1 MPITTSTR
9 TSPRSYAPALTGGL
23 FEWLTTLYPIWGRL
37 DEEAAYVS
45 AWIGLAE
52 LALGGC
58 TTTSDH
64 LYVHPCPRL
73 VDAEISAAREVGLRF
88 HPTRG
93 SMSLSVEDGGLP
105 PKNVVQRDDE
115 ILSDCERL
123 IAAYH
128 DPAPGAMC
136 RIALGPC
143 SPFSVTPEL
152 MRESAELAER
162 RHVRLHTHLDED
174 RDETAYCLATFGC
187 RPVEHFDELG
197 WNEGNAWVAH
207 CIFANE
213 DEMARLGAGGTSVAH
228 CPSSNM
234 LIAGGATPVSRL
246 KAHGVAVGLGCDGS
260 ASTDHASLWLEARMA
275 LLLGR
280 LRDGAASMNARDAL
294 EMATTGS
301 ARCLGRGGELGA
313 LGVGAPADLVVWPV
327 DGVSF
332 AGAHTDL
339 VEAWLRCGPVRPRHT
354 VVNGRVVVRDGELQA
369 PGLEEMLARHARISR
384 DWQGVLE
391 T

>member
-1 MPITTSTR
+1 M
-9 TSPRSYAPALTGGL
+9 
-23 FEWLTTLYPIWGRL
+23 
-37 DEEAAYVS
+37 
-45 AWIGLAE
+45 
-52 LALGGC
+52 
-58 TTTSDH
+58 
-64 LYVHPCPRL
+64 
-73 VDAEISAAREVGLRF
+73 
-88 HPTRG
+88 
-93 SMSLSVEDGGLP
+93 
-105 PKNVVQRDDE
+105 
-115 ILSDCERL
+115 
-123 IAAYH
+123 
-128 DPAPGAMC
+128 
-136 RIALGPC
+136 
-143 SPFSVTPEL
+143 
-152 MRESAELAER
+152 
-162 RHVRLHTHLDED
+162 RLHTHLDED

-260 ASTDHASLWLEARMA
+260 ASTDHASLWLEARTA

-369 PGLEEMLARHARISR
+369 PGLEEMLARHARIFTR
-384 DWQGVLE
+384 LAGCARNLGVRRSTAGEDRGTAETPRPGDDRPGDAEPLE
-391 T
+391 DRPRPVTVERRLVGGVR